1 MQGIQPRVHST
12 ITSLCCY
19 LMSNGNI
26 MNVYAHQWEQRKE
39 PHAVCHCLLRI
50 KRVFFAATLI
60 GQLSC
65 SLRHSHWGI
74 ARGSRLHFSFAIC
87 HKISINWINLRKAQL
102 QMRSKR
108 ESGMQSTDS
117 VAAALA
123 AVVLAATVFK
133 SSLMTVAAVTTPVP
147 PRRAKR
153 AAADEADGE
162 AAGCICL
169 SAARP
174 LWSLPHWCHVHWI
187 RSPWLHFSWLLMF
200 LFMTALPFSFAIPQT
215 LPPHSSFPSA
225 ACSWLSSLS
234 SSCLMSTLGIS
245 S

>member
-50 KRVFFAATLI
+50 KRVFFPATLI

-108 ESGMQSTDS
+108 ESGCNLRIQLQLHLLQLYLQLQFSSRVWWLSLQWPLQCHQGEQSEQQQMRQTARLQ
-117 VAAALA
+117 AASACQLPGRCGLCHTGVTCIESEAL
-123 AVVLAATVFK
+123 
-133 SSLMTVAAVTTPVP
+133 
-147 PRRAKR
+147 
-153 AAADEADGE
+153 
-162 AAGCICL
+162 GCISVGCWCFC
-169 SAARP
+169 SWRRCHFHSPFPRP
-174 LWSLPHWCHVHWI
+174 PPI
-187 RSPWLHFSWLLMF
+187 LHFPQ
-200 LFMTALPFSFAIPQT
+200 LPVRG
-215 LPPHSSFPSA
+215 
-225 ACSWLSSLS
+225 CRR
-234 SSCLMSTLGIS
+234 CLRPA
-245 S
+245 